1 MSTKNNTPYM
11 EGKRQGMNKAI
22 KRNRHKITGRK
33 SKR

>member
-1 MSTKNNTPYM
+1 MKKGNTPYP
-11 EGKRQGMNKAI
+11 ENKRMGMNKAI

>member
-1 MSTKNNTPYM
+1 MSTKGNTPYM
-11 EGKRQGMNKAI
+11 EGKRQGMNKVI